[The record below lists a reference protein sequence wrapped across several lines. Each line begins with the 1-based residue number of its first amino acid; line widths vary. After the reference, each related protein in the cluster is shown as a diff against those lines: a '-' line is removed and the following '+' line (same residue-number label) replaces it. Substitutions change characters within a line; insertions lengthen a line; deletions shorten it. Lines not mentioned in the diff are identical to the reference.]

1 MDVADDLAARLDE
14 LTFADLS
21 ADAVT
26 ALLVD
31 AIAGWAGDRGW
42 RVYRRAASVLPLPP
56 PMQRQHSVLDV
67 AVARP
72 AGPPLAIEVDQT
84 DRKRTVEKLIAE
96 AAAGRIPIWVRWGT
110 GKFTV
115 PPSPVRLVTVE
126 VTRHPGARFSRGPAL
141 APPTHSGLGTGGD
154 AVVLPFPDA

>member
-1 MDVADDLAARLDE
+1 VHLAA
-14 LTFADLS
+14 
-21 ADAVT
+21 
-26 ALLVD
+26 
-31 AIAGWAGDRGW
+31 GPGP
-42 RVYRRAASVLPLPP
+42 AA
-56 PMQRQHSVLDV
+56 
-67 AVARP
+67 
-72 AGPPLAIEVDQT
+72 PPLAIEVDQT